1 MAFPMGI
8 PLYTIIVEDEEEEEE
23 EQQRMEAKRIRQHG
37 KRHHPT
43 RYYPPQRIYRQ
54 RQSFEDLSEDLC
66 IRRVRLSKG
75 AIANLCD
82 LLREDLQPHSTA
94 RTALSVEMKVTTALN
109 FFGTGSFQGATGNMC
124 NISQGA
130 VRAAIQQVTDV
141 LFNRAAG
148 FINFG
153 ITPRQQRERGKDF
166 CCIAGFPKVQGIIG
180 GTHVALKAPAEQP
193 LIFVNRKG
201 FHSLNVQIVCDA
213 HQKILYVN
221 AKHAGSCHDAVIVQH
236 STLPDLFHEDNH
248 VQGWLLGDQ
257 AYALQTWLM
266 PPLSQPRTQAAEA
279 YNQAQALTR
288 AVVERAI
295 RLLKSR
301 FRCLD
306 RSSGALQYTP
316 QRVARIGIACCV
328 LHNFA
333 LEEGHLFN
341 IDDEE
346 PLLPEERELQAPA
359 FEEDDQVEDSA
370 LDVAR
375 AIQKQIVQEEFS
387 H

>member
-8 PLYTIIVEDEEEEEE
+8 PLYTIIVEDEEEEE

-54 RQSFEDLSEDLC
+54 RRSFEDLSEELC

-82 LLREDLQPHSTA
+82 FLREDLQPHSTA

-141 LFNRAAG
+141 LFNKAAG

-153 ITPRQQRERGKDF
+153 ITPRQQRERAKDF
-166 CCIAGFPKVQGIIG
+166 CCIAGFPKVQGVIG

-266 PPLSQPRTQAAEA
+266 PPLSRPRTQAEEA
-279 YNQAQALTR
+279 YNQAQAATR

-316 QRVARIGIACCV
+316 QRVARIVIACCV

-333 LEEGHLFN
+333 LQEGHLFN

-359 FEEDDQVEDSA
+359 LEEDDQEDSS